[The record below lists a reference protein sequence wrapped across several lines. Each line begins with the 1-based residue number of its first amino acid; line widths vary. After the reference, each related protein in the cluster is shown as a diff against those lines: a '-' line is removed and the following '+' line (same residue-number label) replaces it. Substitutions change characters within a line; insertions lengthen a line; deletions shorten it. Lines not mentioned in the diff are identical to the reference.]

1 MSKGREQ
8 VKIIFSKLKSG
19 MDAAMN
25 ELPMI
30 IGNEVVNYTLEA
42 FDKQGWNGKP
52 WEERKND
59 KDPGRAINIKTGRMK
74 RGNRIIRTTV
84 NSVVV
89 GNDVPY
95 APIHNNGGVIKRSA
109 HSETFV
115 RPRFKRGDNRGK
127 FRRMT
132 REERSAAPAQGFQVK
147 AYEINMPQR
156 QFIGVTPEEIKR
168 VKRVANQH
176 IIKFIKR

>member
-25 ELPMI
+25 ELPQI
-30 IGNEVVNYTLEA
+30 IGNEIVNYSLEA
-42 FDKQGWNGKP
+42 FDKQGWNGVE
-52 WEERKND
+52 WEKRKND
-59 KDPGRAINIKTGRMK
+59 KDPSRAINIKTGRMK
-74 RGNRIIRTTV
+74 RGVRIIRTTAT
-84 NSVVV
+84 SVVV
-89 GNDVPY
+89 GDDVPY
-95 APIHNNGGVIKRSA
+95 AAIHNNGGVIKRSA

-115 RPRFKRGDNRGK
+115 RPRIQRGDNRGK

-132 REERSAAPAQGFQVK
+132 RAERSASPAQGFEVK

-156 QFIGVTPEEIKR
+156 RFIGITPEEIKR